1 MYVQESSSDEW
12 VYSEDMHAWILTYEN
27 PISFS
32 TCHTLQWVV
41 GRPWPWGSSE
51 AVHFSQAFTALTV
64 IFVYYEQ
71 YIEEENVSY
80 QTKYYVVKVCNIVF
94 LKIDTTGNYGASLTE
109 DFMMTPQLGDFA
121 QRFLPLI
128 NEQNILL

>member
-1 MYVQESSSDEW
+1 MGLQRGYACVNFDVGKPNIFQHMS
-12 VYSEDMHAWILTYEN
+12 HLTM
-27 PISFS
+27 SGRQAM
-32 TCHTLQWVV
+32 TL
-41 GRPWPWGSSE
+41 GSSE

-80 QTKYYVVKVCNIVF
+80 QTKYYVVKVCNIIF
-94 LKIDTTGNYGASLTE
+94 LKIDITGNYGASLTE

-121 QRFLPLI
+121 KRFLPLI